1 MSIHESNAKCPR
13 CSTVPDPQ
21 TGRCLCPEPVEP
33 VSAPRSGALLAQAEA
48 LFETYL
54 AARLVRARRQVTA
67 AKVALLREPR
77 SRTRLEELRRAEQ
90 EVERLQAQ
98 LVEQVRRTA
107 QARAGEPRDAANTAP
122 AEPPAGAQAEPT
134 ESFRAL
140 QAAKAEEIAASRL
153 AEGTHADEREC
164 PNCGARVPGEA
175 WICGCGYAFRA
186 AGDEVAAEPFLTD
199 EELAALRQPRRP

>member
-1 MSIHESNAKCPR
+1 MSIHEPNAKCPQ
-13 CSTVPDPQ
+13 CGTVPDPQ
-21 TGRCLCPEPVEP
+21 TGRCLCPQTAEPTSTP
-33 VSAPRSGALLAQAEA
+33 GSGTLLAQAEA

-77 SRTRLEELRRAEQ
+77 NRTRLEELRRAEQ

-107 QARAGEPRDAANTAP
+107 QARAAERQDTATAAPT
-122 AEPPAGAQAEPT
+122 EPPAGVQAEPT

-140 QAAKAEEIAASRL
+140 QAARAEEIAASRF
-153 AEGTHADEREC
+153 AEGARADERTC
-164 PNCGARVPGEA
+164 PSCGARAPGDA
-175 WICGCGYAFRA
+175 RICGCGYTFAS
-186 AGDEVAAEPFLTD
+186 DNEVVAEPFLTE
-199 EELAALRQPRRP
+199 EELAALRRPRRP

>member
-1 MSIHESNAKCPR
+1 MSIHEPNAKCPR

-21 TGRCLCPEPVEP
+21 TGRCLCPEATEP
-33 VSAPRSGALLAQAEA
+33 PSAPRSGNLLAQAEA

-107 QARAGEPRDAANTAP
+107 QARAAERQDATTAAP
-122 AEPPAGAQAEPT
+122 VEPPAGIQAEPT

-140 QAAKAEEIAASRL
+140 QAARAEEIAASRL
-153 AEGTHADEREC
+153 AEGTRAGEHKC
-164 PNCGARVPGEA
+164 PNCGARVPGDA
-175 WICGCGYAFRA
+175 RICGCGYAFPS
-186 AGDEVAAEPFLTD
+186 GDEVAAEPFLTD